1 VFFDSNFR
9 APLINQADL
18 TVEQDLGWNTVM
30 SVTWLGTWGRR
41 LPNFTD
47 LNLNAPTTVTY
58 SVIDT
63 TGKGP
68 LANGSTFTSKFYA
81 KALPTQQPTAAC
93 PSPSQRPNCAF
104 GSLTDIFSGVNSSYQ
119 GLVAQLNHRFSNHLQ
134 FNANYTWSHAL
145 DFGQNNQ
152 TASVANNLLD
162 PQNIA
167 TEYGNS
173 ITNVPNRLVMA
184 GIVTAPW
191 KYTGWK
197 AYLLNDYEVSPSLQ
211 LQSGLPYSV
220 GTTGTL
226 TTGYSASGSTL
237 NAIGGGVNGS
247 NGTFRMPGFERNG
260 LQQPKTTVVDL
271 RLSKRF
277 RVKERVNLEFL
288 GEAFNVA
295 NHQNV
300 TGVNTTAYTV
310 GSTSATKTNTL
321 TYTTAVPTFGA
332 TTFTN
337 TSGFSFAP
345 RQIQLG
351 VRAQF

>member
-1 VFFDSNFR
+1 
-9 APLINQADL
+9 
-18 TVEQDLGWNTVM
+18 
-30 SVTWLGTWGRR
+30 
-41 LPNFTD
+41 
-47 LNLNAPTTVTY
+47 
-58 SVIDT
+58 VIDT

-68 LANGSTFTSKFYA
+68 LPNGSTFTSKFYG
-81 KALPTQQPTAAC
+81 KNTTPNC
-93 PSPSQRPNCAF
+93 SSQRPNCAF
-104 GSLTDIFSGVNSSYQ
+104 GSLTDIFSGVSSSYQ

-167 TEYGNS
+167 AEYGNS
-173 ITNVPNRLVMA
+173 ITNIPNRLVMGA
-184 GIVTAPW
+184 IVTAPW

-197 AYLLNDYEVSPSLQ
+197 ALLLNDYEVAPTLQ
-211 LQSGLPYSV
+211 LQSGLPYSI
-220 GTTGTL
+220 GTSGTL
-226 TTGYSASGSTL
+226 TAGFGASGNTL
-237 NAIGGGVNGS
+237 SAIGQGINGS
-247 NGTFRMPGFERNG
+247 AYGGGPGTTSRVPGFERNG
-260 LQQPKTTVVDL
+260 FQQPRTVVADL

-277 RVKERVNLEFL
+277 SVKERVKLEFL

-310 GSTSATKTNTL
+310 GSVSATKTNTL